1 MYSQI
6 IKSKLDE
13 LPENLEREVLDY
25 IEFLLHKYGNVK
37 PIHSEVETIKQK
49 RLDTAKELLSEV
61 DDVDDDSQ
69 GIFDA
74 SADIRRLREERL
86 KQIC

>member
-6 IKSKLDE
+6 IKSKLEE
-13 LPENLEREVLDY
+13 LPEDLEKEILDY
-25 IEFLLHKYGNVK
+25 VEFLLHKYGNIE
-37 PIHSEVETIKQK
+37 PIHSEAEKIKKK
-49 RLDTAKELLSEV
+49 RLNTAKDLLSEV
-61 DDVDDDSQ
+61 ADIDDDSQ